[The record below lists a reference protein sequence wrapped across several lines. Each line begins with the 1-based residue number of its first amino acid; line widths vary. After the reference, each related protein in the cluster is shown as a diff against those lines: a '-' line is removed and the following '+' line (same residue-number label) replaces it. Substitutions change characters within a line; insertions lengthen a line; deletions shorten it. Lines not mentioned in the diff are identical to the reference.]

1 MRAPW
6 CLIALVSA
14 IQQPETYHTRPHPRA
29 RHRGTSLHVGGWSVA
44 ISWASVGVVAC
55 AVVSACLSI
64 CQGALSWSACRH
76 ASTAISQMRCT
87 CCNTAVK
94 ALARTIRGALVHPES
109 GFVFRP
115 PKLGQKFLDFLQ
127 NKLRKSDFLTG
138 RKNSILIPTRNADGM
153 WASIMSLQ
161 EQGFCEIRNSDNCG
175 RRRGGRTLPRSWP
188 RMSTTKPRMC

>member
-1 MRAPW
+1 M
-6 CLIALVSA
+6 
-14 IQQPETYHTRPHPRA
+14 QQPETYHTRPHPRA
-29 RHRGTSLHVGGWSVA
+29 RHRETSLHVGGWSVA

-115 PKLGQKFLDFLQ
+115 QSWARNFLIFLE
-127 NKLRKSDFLTG
+127 NKLSKSDFLTG

-161 EQGFCEIRNSDNCG
+161 ETWFLWDTQLRQLWKAARGPHATEILASHVHHQATHVLEAAR
-175 RRRGGRTLPRSWP
+175 
-188 RMSTTKPRMC
+188 

>member
-1 MRAPW
+1 MSRASYSLLGGKKSGGMVRAPW

-14 IQQPETYHTRPHPRA
+14 MQQPETYHTRPHPRA
-29 RHRGTSLHVGGWSVA
+29 RHRETSLHVGGWSVA

-76 ASTAISQMRCT
+76 ASTAISKMRCT

-115 PKLGQKFLDFLQ
+115 QSWARYFLILNKINSANLVFLQ
-127 NKLRKSDFLTG
+127 LGK
-138 RKNSILIPTRNADGM
+138 IP
-153 WASIMSLQ
+153 S
-161 EQGFCEIRNSDNCG
+161 
-175 RRRGGRTLPRSWP
+175 
-188 RMSTTKPRMC
+188 